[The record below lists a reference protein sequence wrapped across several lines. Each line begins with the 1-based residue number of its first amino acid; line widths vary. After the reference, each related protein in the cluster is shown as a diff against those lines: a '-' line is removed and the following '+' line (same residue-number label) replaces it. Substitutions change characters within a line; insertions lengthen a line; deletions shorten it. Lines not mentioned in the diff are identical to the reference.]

1 MVTKG
6 YNSLPKTSI
15 WQVSIYNWLKQLK
28 HMFLYKFLG
37 MCGSTGREMWLSFT
51 FQATYQEEMSK
62 HELEPEWGGR
72 KLAHMAEGA
81 AFEVCL

>member
-1 MVTKG
+1 
-6 YNSLPKTSI
+6 
-15 WQVSIYNWLKQLK
+15 
-28 HMFLYKFLG
+28 
-37 MCGSTGREMWLSFT
+37 MWFSFT

-81 AFEVCL
+81 AIEVCL